1 MYNMLDPILPGQLYI
16 DIQEMVRDTR
26 ERPEADFSKLD
37 TKIQRFPQGL
47 RPGVEE
53 RYIIP
58 SFVSLGPYHHG
69 SPHLRETEEL
79 KHAAAHYFCEMSGHS
94 VAHVYDKILHIAGEG
109 RSCYVHDAVAK
120 FTDAEFAV
128 MMFLDGC
135 YLLLYMAGTKG
146 CAFLCNRMT
155 LSTGPCM
162 LRDIFL
168 LENQLPWLVLEA
180 LMDFLTPCPVYK
192 FVHKMGKYFYITRRP
207 SSLHSNTRVHVDEL
221 KKYKPPHLLGL
232 LRYSQLGNMTNIDL
246 VNNCTCQSSSSGI
259 ELAEIGIKLTA
270 SSKTGLA
277 DMSVQRGY
285 LFGQLSLTPLFVND
299 VTACWLISMA
309 AYEACVSTTY
319 PSDGFVISSYISF
332 MAMLMDKEEDVHE
345 LRAKHI
351 VGSFFSNTQRLVFFK
366 GLATHLRLGR
376 LYFIITDKIDKFK
389 RERPVSIAV
398 HRFVYKNSKAIVTV
412 LSIGSQV
419 SSEP

>member
-1 MYNMLDPILPGQLYI
+1 MELYI

-120 FTDAEFAV
+120 FTDAEFA
-128 MMFLDGC
+128 
-135 YLLLYMAGTKG
+135 
-146 CAFLCNRMT
+146 
-155 LSTGPCM
+155 
-162 LRDIFL
+162 
-168 LENQLPWLVLEA
+168 
-180 LMDFLTPCPVYK
+180 
-192 FVHKMGKYFYITRRP
+192 
-207 SSLHSNTRVHVDEL
+207 
-221 KKYKPPHLLGL
+221 
-232 LRYSQLGNMTNIDL
+232 
-246 VNNCTCQSSSSGI
+246 
-259 ELAEIGIKLTA
+259 LAEIGIKLTA

-389 RERPVSIAV
+389 RERPEGRRGQEAFTSASPVAGARQEIRVRLCAPPPSCDLRIGDCSRCGLLYKPLQPQVAETDRFLPLIRLLIELSSVANINFGRSVASNQQVAV
-398 HRFVYKNSKAIVTV
+398 FRCRSTSTYRIKSRGLSAESLQLHGIWIKVEIVK
-412 LSIGSQV
+412 L
-419 SSEP
+419 